1 MPSHRTRLCGQEV
14 AEEIDGQRY
23 GVDNRMSQPSCP
35 HISIFI
41 PTYNDEKDLSTC
53 IESLRYVR
61 YAKQKLELVVWD
73 NGSSDDTVPMV
84 EARFQTMVG
93 EGWASLR
100 LIQNRKNDGCYI
112 PYNLVVSSLAPQAE
126 YILGLDADVE
136 LEPDALLRLVEAAR
150 NERVAVVGARSVVY
164 SNPIQTAHGAG
175 FVNRLTATY
184 SDRDARERIECD
196 YVIGC
201 CWLLDKRLFQELGG
215 FSPDFFIN
223 HWEVDYCL
231 RAKTRR
237 WRILYE
243 PAAVAKHKVQ
253 YPATCSTERMYYM
266 FRNKLLMIRHNDYF
280 KSPSLAMA
288 LCVLL
293 SSGRILSSAIQT
305 GNVKDAFKAWHG
317 LYDGLRNVTGAISQ
331 GP

>member
-1 MPSHRTRLCGQEV
+1 
-14 AEEIDGQRY
+14 
-23 GVDNRMSQPSCP
+23 MSQPSCP

-41 PTYNDEKDLSTC
+41 PTYNDEKDLSAC

-84 EARFQTMVG
+84 EARFQIMVG

-164 SNPIQTAHGAG
+164 SNPTQTAHGAG
-175 FVNRLTATY
+175 FVNRWTAKY
-184 SDRDARERIECD
+184 SDRDAREQIECD

-215 FSPDFFIN
+215 FSPDFFVN

-231 RAKTRR
+231 RAKARG

-243 PAAVAKHKVQ
+243 PRAVTKHKIQ
-253 YPATCSTERMYYM
+253 FPATCSPERLYYM
-266 FRNKLLMIRHNDYF
+266 FRNKLLMIRANRYF
-280 KSPSLAMA
+280 AYWPVVMA
-288 LCVLL
+288 LCTLL
-293 SSGRILSSAIQT
+293 SLGRIVWVAIQERNARNFAT
-305 GNVKDAFKAWHG
+305 ACRGVF
-317 LYDGLRNVTGAISQ
+317 DGLRGITGMLGS
-331 GP
+331 GM

>member
-1 MPSHRTRLCGQEV
+1 
-14 AEEIDGQRY
+14 
-23 GVDNRMSQPSCP
+23 MSQPSCP

-41 PTYNDEKDLSTC
+41 PTYNDEKDLSAC
-53 IESLRYVR
+53 IESLRCVR
-61 YAKQKLELVVWD
+61 YVKQRLELVIWD
-73 NGSSDDTVPMV
+73 NGSADHTVPMV
-84 EARFQTMVG
+84 EQRFSEMAK

-100 LIQNRKNDGCYI
+100 LIENKKNDGCYI
-112 PYNLVVSSLAPQAE
+112 PYNLVVPFLAPETE

-136 LEPDALLRLVEAAR
+136 LELNALSYLVEATKGG
-150 NERVAVVGARSVVY
+150 RVAVVGARSVVY
-164 SNPIQTAHGAG
+164 NNPIQTAHGAG

-231 RAKTRR
+231 RAKTRG

-243 PAAVAKHKVQ
+243 PNAVAKHKVQ

-266 FRNKLLMIRHNDYF
+266 FRNKLLMIRTNRYF
-280 KSPSLAMA
+280 AYRPVVMA
-288 LCVLL
+288 LCTLL
-293 SSGRILSSAIQT
+293 SLGRIVGVAIQKRNARNFAAACR
-305 GNVKDAFKAWHG
+305 GVF
-317 LYDGLRNVTGAISQ
+317 DGLRGITGMLDS
-331 GP
+331 GM